1 MGVTAYFLEISG
13 RIYAEGDFLEEVRKV
28 IFLPKFKS
36 VDVNFQL

>member
-1 MGVTAYFLEISG
+1 MEEN
-13 RIYAEGDFLEEVRKV
+13 AEQDFLEEVRKV

>member
-1 MGVTAYFLEISG
+1 MEEN
-13 RIYAEGDFLEEVRKV
+13 AERDFLEEVSKV